1 MQDDYQVIDGGD
13 ILSNA
18 IRAIKQYIPR
28 KLDEVTKHTPT
39 GDKST
44 PQFQLNAAY
53 NEGYK
58 KALADLETF
67 IKAMGV

>member
-1 MQDDYQVIDGGD
+1 MQDYEVIEGED
-13 ILSNA
+13 ILSNS

-28 KLDEVTKHTPT
+28 KMDEVAKHAPT

-44 PQFQLNAAY
+44 PQYQLNAAF
-53 NEGYK
+53 NAGYK
-58 KALADLETF
+58 KALEDLATF

>member
-1 MQDDYQVIDGGD
+1 MNNYEVVEGED
-13 ILSNA
+13 ILSNSL
-18 IRAIKQYIPR
+18 RAIKQYIPR
-28 KLDEVTKHTPT
+28 KLDEVNKHAPT

-44 PQFQLNAAY
+44 PQYQLNAAF

-58 KALADLETF
+58 KALEDLSIY

>member
-1 MQDDYQVIDGGD
+1 MENYQIVEGDDI
-13 ILSNA
+13 ISNA
-18 IRAIKQYIPR
+18 LIAIKQYIPR
-28 KLDEVTKHTPT
+28 KTEEVNKHAPQ

-44 PQFQLNAAY
+44 PQYQLNAAY

-58 KALADLETF
+58 KALEDLQTY

>member
-1 MQDDYQVIDGGD
+1 M
-13 ILSNA
+13 
-18 IRAIKQYIPR
+18 
-28 KLDEVTKHTPT
+28 KLLNMLRH

-44 PQFQLNAAY
+44 PQYQLNAAF

-58 KALADLETF
+58 KALDDLATF

>member
-1 MQDDYQVIDGGD
+1 MKL
-13 ILSNA
+13 LSTL
-18 IRAIKQYIPR
+18 P
-28 KLDEVTKHTPT
+28 H

-44 PQFQLNAAY
+44 PQYQLNAAF

-58 KALADLETF
+58 KALEDLATF

>member
-1 MQDDYQVIDGGD
+1 MMNDYKTVDGDD
-13 ILSNA
+13 ILSNS

-28 KLDEVTKHTPT
+28 KIEEVEKHAPT

-44 PQFQLNAAY
+44 PQYQLDAAY
-53 NEGYK
+53 NLGYK
-58 KALADLETF
+58 KALEDLATF